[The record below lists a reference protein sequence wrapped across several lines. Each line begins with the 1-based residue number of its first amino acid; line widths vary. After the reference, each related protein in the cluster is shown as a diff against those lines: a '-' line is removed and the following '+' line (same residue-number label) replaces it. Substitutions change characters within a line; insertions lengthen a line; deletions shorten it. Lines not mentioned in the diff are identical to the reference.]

1 MSESSVSITALS
13 LIERLDKISDIIK
26 IIKNNYHQKIKNY
39 SNEHYPNIHNVNILT
54 TTTMDV
60 ITKEA
65 KYYIDEVLGKY
76 EKLSKIAAQID
87 KNSSI
92 NIDYEVFIELLD
104 SNKSFDKFCQD
115 IYTTFLET
123 LVIETIQS
131 R

>member
-1 MSESSVSITALS
+1 MKEPIVLSSVV
-13 LIERLDKISDIIK
+13 
-26 IIKNNYHQKIKNY
+26 
-39 SNEHYPNIHNVNILT
+39 VN
-54 TTTMDV
+54 
-60 ITKEA
+60 A
-65 KYYIDEVLGKY
+65 